1 MRLSRG
7 ISERISAGIPRLPA
21 ILLILIAL
29 LGCGEGYETRTKR
42 GGGIKEWFLP
52 LGEGKVEAMAVW
64 PPVGGERPGG
74 RRPDGRRPALL
85 LVHAATGRA
94 QRFRR
99 AMFDLS
105 RQGVVAMSISLP
117 GFGGSTGPEDFAGPR
132 SVAAVLEAARYLASR
147 RDVSGIAVY
156 GYGQGATTALIAAI
170 RGTDIRLVAVE
181 GGVYGLG
188 RAYPDLP
195 PSERER
201 LRSLLGG
208 VPGEK
213 PAAYRIRSPIHEAGR
228 LRVPAL
234 IIHSRDEK
242 RYPLSESER
251 LAAAL
256 KTNGRPHR
264 FIPTRGKLSE
274 FSPGHSSIRRWVLP
288 FVRKYLGK
296 SAAAEKK

>member
-1 MRLSRG
+1 VRLSEW
-7 ISERISAGIPRLPA
+7 ISGRLPKRITAAIPRLPA
-21 ILLILIAL
+21 ICLILIAL

-42 GGGIKEWFLP
+42 GDGVKEWFLR

-64 PPVGGERPGG
+64 PPG
-74 RRPDGRRPALL
+74 DGRRPALL
-85 LVHAATGRA
+85 LVHAATERA

-132 SVAAVLEAARYLASR
+132 SVEAVLEAARYLASR

-170 RGTDIRLVAVE
+170 RGKNIRLVAVE

-195 PSERER
+195 PAERER
-201 LRSLLGG
+201 LRFLLGG
-208 VPGEK
+208 GPGEK
-213 PAAYRIRSPIHEAGR
+213 PAAYRMRSPIHEAGR
-228 LRVPAL
+228 LRGPAL

-251 LAAAL
+251 LADAL
-256 KTNGRPHR
+256 KKKGLPHR

-274 FSPGHSSIRRWVLP
+274 FSLGHASIRRWVLP
-288 FVRKYLGK
+288 FVRKYLGGN
-296 SAAAEKK
+296 AANRGK

>member
-1 MRLSRG
+1 MRLSGRLP
-7 ISERISAGIPRLPA
+7 ERISAGIPRLPA
-21 ILLILIAL
+21 IFFILIAL

-64 PPVGGERPGG
+64 PPGG
-74 RRPDGRRPALL
+74 GRRPALL

-181 GGVYGLG
+181 GGEVDSPSSFLG
-188 RAYPDLP
+188 SSSWRSQSGWERAFTPFSLESRRCCGNSVGSLAP
-195 PSERER
+195 QRRASTGFP
-201 LRSLLGG
+201 LR
-208 VPGEK
+208 P
-213 PAAYRIRSPIHEAGR
+213 
-228 LRVPAL
+228 
-234 IIHSRDEK
+234 
-242 RYPLSESER
+242 
-251 LAAAL
+251 
-256 KTNGRPHR
+256 
-264 FIPTRGKLSE
+264 
-274 FSPGHSSIRRWVLP
+274 
-288 FVRKYLGK
+288 
-296 SAAAEKK
+296 

>member
-1 MRLSRG
+1 MRLSEG

-21 ILLILIAL
+21 ILLILVAL

-42 GGGIKEWFLP
+42 GDGIKEWFLP

-64 PPVGGERPGG
+64 PPGGGQ
-74 RRPDGRRPALL
+74 RPALL

-201 LRSLLGG
+201 LRFLLGG
-208 VPGEK
+208 GPGEK
-213 PAAYRIRSPIHEAGR
+213 PAAYRMRSPIHEAGR
-228 LRVPAL
+228 LRGPAL

-251 LAAAL
+251 LADAL
-256 KTNGRPHR
+256 KKKGLPHR
-264 FIPTRGKLSE
+264 FIPTRGLLSE
-274 FSPGHSSIRRWVLP
+274 FSPGHASIRRWVLP

-296 SAAAEKK
+296 SAVDGGK